1 MFKFNIQSE
10 VQYLKGI
17 GPKRAQYLKRIGVE
31 TIEDFLLLV
40 PRRYIDRSQIQKIKD
55 LKYKVDSVM
64 MGKII
69 ACGTKKTRNKG
80 EVVRIM
86 VNDNTGL
93 IECIWFNRPDLKN
106 KFKVNQKIIV
116 SGTVNYFTRKQ
127 MVNPHYQIISEEFFE
142 KDKFSSD
149 YWDLNNISSDSIS
162 LYAVGIIPVYP
173 LTEGLSIWEI
183 RRPMKYAID
192 NYIKYIDE
200 TLPAKILKKYS
211 FPDIKQAIKNI
222 HFPKTIA
229 QAEKAKERLIY
240 EEFFYLELLLGLR
253 KLNTIQQKKGY
264 TLIEQATYTKRLL
277 NLLPFEL
284 TDGQK
289 KVLSEIKNDMAK
301 PTPMN
306 RLLQGDVGSGKTVI
320 AIYAM
325 LIAIENGFQSAIM
338 APTEILAEQHY
349 LVWCERLTKIGVK
362 TCLLTGSTK
371 PKEKR
376 RLAQAIE
383 QGMIDLVFGTHALIE
398 QSIKFK
404 RLGLAVI
411 DEQHRFG
418 VMQRAAL
425 INKGV
430 NPDFLVMT
438 ATPIPRTL
446 QMTLYGDL
454 DISIL
459 SEKPPGRK
467 KIITRLVTEKERPS
481 IYNFIQTKLDEGR
494 QVYIVCPLIEESEKL
509 DLKAAIE
516 TYEEI
521 QKAFP
526 SHRIGLVHGRL
537 KSSERIELMEQ
548 FRRHEVDILVTT
560 TVIEVGVDIP
570 NATVM
575 VIEHPERFGL
585 AQLHQLRGRI
595 GRGSETSYCILVI
608 SDSKYSPAFERLR
621 FFQTNDDGFLLAE
634 KDLELRG
641 PGEILGTRQ
650 HGLPDLKI
658 ADLQRDRHLL
668 FKARDDA
675 FALIKE
681 DNTFAMPENQII
693 KITLNKKYQGRV
705 ELLRVG

>member
-1 MFKFNIQSE
+1 MFKPDLSAE

-31 TIEDFLLLV
+31 TIEDFLFLV
-40 PRRYIDRSQIQKIKD
+40 PRRYIDRSQIQKIRD
-55 LKYKVDSVM
+55 LKLKTDSVV
-64 MGKII
+64 MGRIV

-80 EVVRIM
+80 EVIRIM
-86 VNDNTGL
+86 VSDDTGM
-93 IECIWFNRPDLKN
+93 IECIWFNRPDLKD

-116 SGTVNYFTRKQ
+116 SGIVNYYTRKQ
-127 MVNPHYQIISEEFFE
+127 MINPLYQILSEEMIGQN
-142 KDKFSSD
+142 KTTT
-149 YWDLNNISSDSIS
+149 DL

-192 NYIKYIDE
+192 SYLRYVNE
-200 TLPAKILKKYS
+200 TLPDKILKKYS
-211 FPDIKQAIKNI
+211 FPEIKQAIKNI
-222 HFPKTIA
+222 HFPGTLA

-240 EEFFYLELLLGLR
+240 EEFFYLELLLALR
-253 KLNTIQQKKGY
+253 KLNSIQHKKGY
-264 TLIEQATYTKRLL
+264 CLIEKGTFTKKLL
-277 NLLPFEL
+277 ELLPFDL
-284 TDGQK
+284 TNGQR
-289 KVLSEIKNDMAK
+289 KVLSEIKDDLAK
-301 PTPMN
+301 ETPMN

-325 LIAIENGFQSAIM
+325 LIAIENGFQSAMM

-349 LVWCERLTKIGVK
+349 LVWHKRLEKIGVR

-376 RLAQAIE
+376 RIIQEIE
-383 QGMIDLVFGTHALIE
+383 LGMIDLVFGTHALIE
-398 QSIKFK
+398 QNVKFK
-404 RLGLAVI
+404 QLGLAVI

-454 DISIL
+454 DISVL

-467 KIITRLVTEKERPS
+467 RIITRLVAEKERTS
-481 IYNFIQTKLDEGR
+481 VYNFIQTKINEGR
-494 QVYIVCPLIEESEKL
+494 QIYIVCPLIEESEKL
-509 DLKAAIE
+509 DLKAAIK

-521 QKAFP
+521 RKIFP
-526 SHRIGLVHGRL
+526 DQRVGLVHGRL
-537 KSSERIELMEQ
+537 KSSERIELMEK
-548 FRRHEVDILVTT
+548 FRKHELDILVTT

-575 VIEHPERFGL
+575 IIEHPERFGL

-595 GRGSETSYCILVI
+595 GRGSETSFCILI
-608 SDSKYSPAFERLR
+608 LSNSKFSPAYERLK
-621 FFQTNDDGFLLAE
+621 FFQANDDGFLLAE

-658 ADLQRDRHLL
+658 ADLQKDRHLL
-668 FKARDDA
+668 FQARDDA
-675 FALIKE
+675 FSLIKQ
-681 DNTFAMPENQII
+681 DNNFAMPENQII
-693 KITLNKKYQGRV
+693 KITLNKKFKDRF

>member
-1 MFKFNIQSE
+1 MKQVFKADISAE

-17 GPKRAQYLKRIGVE
+17 GPKRAQYLRRIGVE
-31 TIEDFLLLV
+31 TIEDFLFLV
-40 PRRYIDRSQIQKIKD
+40 PRRYIDRSQIVKIRDLKIKT
-55 LKYKVDSVM
+55 DSVV

-86 VNDNTGL
+86 VSDDTGML
-93 IECIWFNRPDLKN
+93 ECIWFNRPDLKD

-116 SGTVNYFTRKQ
+116 SGIVNYYNRKQ
-127 MVNPHYQIISEEFFE
+127 IVNPHYQILSEEIIGQS
-142 KDKFSSD
+142 KTSN
-149 YWDLNNISSDSIS
+149 DL
-162 LYAVGIIPVYP
+162 LYAIGIIPVYP
-173 LTEGLSIWEI
+173 LTEGLSIWDI

-192 NYIKYIDE
+192 NYLRYLNE
-200 TLPAKILKKYS
+200 TLPVDILKKYS
-211 FPDIKQAIKNI
+211 FPEIKNAIKNI
-222 HFPKTIA
+222 HFPETIA
-229 QAEKAKERLIY
+229 QAEKAKARLIY
-240 EEFFYLELLLGLR
+240 EEFFYLELLLALR
-253 KLNTIQQKKGY
+253 KLNSVHQKKGY
-264 TLIEQATYTKRLL
+264 RLIEQGTFTKKLL
-277 NLLPFEL
+277 SLLPFEL

-289 KVLSEIKNDMAK
+289 KVLSEIKDDLAK
-301 PTPMN
+301 EIPMN

-325 LIAIENGFQSAIM
+325 LIAIENGFQSALM

-349 LVWCERLTKIGVK
+349 LVWHKRLEKIGVK

-371 PKEKR
+371 PKDKT
-376 RLAQAIE
+376 RLSQEIE
-383 QGMIDLVFGTHALIE
+383 QGMINIVFGTHALIE
-398 QSIKFK
+398 QNIKFK
-404 RLGLAVI
+404 QLGLAII

-467 KIITRLVTEKERPS
+467 KIVTRLVTEKERAS
-481 IYNFIQTKLDEGR
+481 VYNFIQAKINEGR
-494 QVYIVCPLIEESEKL
+494 QIYIVCPLIEESEKL
-509 DLKAAIE
+509 DLKAAIK

-521 QKAFP
+521 QKVF
-526 SHRIGLVHGRL
+526 SDKRIGLVHGRL
-537 KSSERIELMEQ
+537 KSSERIELMEK
-548 FRRHEVDILVTT
+548 FRKHELDILVTT

-595 GRGSETSYCILVI
+595 GRGSETSYCILML
-608 SDSKYSPAFERLR
+608 SNSKFSPAYERLK
-621 FFQTNDDGFLLAE
+621 FFQANDDGFLLAE

-658 ADLQRDRHLL
+658 ADLQKDRHLL
-668 FKARDDA
+668 FQARDDA

-681 DNTFAMPENQII
+681 DSNFALPENRVI
-693 KITLNKKYQGRV
+693 KMTLNKKFKERI